1 MAEPEKP
8 AEGGAAP
15 APDSPPAA
23 GKGIPPVFL
32 KGELEIYPDQRLGHL
47 DQETLKAFSA
57 KAKDGTPSFA
67 LICERGLVPQPQ
79 LAVKYYSINTPFLP
93 KLVGFGTV
101 FWPLENQER
110 FVFVYENKLGKPIA
124 SADNRAGW
132 SSSGGWGGMKK
143 DFSNEENNSSDPH
156 FR

>member
-1 MAEPEKP
+1 
-8 AEGGAAP
+8 
-15 APDSPPAA
+15 
-23 GKGIPPVFL
+23 
-32 KGELEIYPDQRLGHL
+32 LEIYPDQRLEHL
-47 DQETLKAFSA
+47 DQGTLKAFSA

-79 LAVKYYSINTPFLP
+79 LAVKYHSINTPFLP

-124 SADNRAGW
+124 QADYGAGLGLKVDYVINTAVRNLVSLLKGCVILGLCMAIFVCKICTTGREAGLRSAWWVRC
-132 SSSGGWGGMKK
+132 
-143 DFSNEENNSSDPH
+143 
-156 FR
+156 